1 VVAPGSVS
9 NADLMHNLGLA
20 GSPSPDLGLAVTQGQ
35 GIKTTA
41 SIVGAV
47 DSTQVVNRNGSIS
60 NSSNTTAP
68 GTGAAIATLAVFD
81 FYYRVEVVVGFG
93 ATAESTAIDNFQLK
107 AGATVIATIP
117 VVNVANTQSQVR
129 TFYVNPGGSVN
140 LTVNAISAGSAGAVY
155 KASITATR
163 L

>member
-1 VVAPGSVS
+1 MVAPASVT
-9 NADLMHNLGLA
+9 NADLIHNLGMA
-20 GSPSPDLGLAVTQGQ
+20 GSPSSDLNLAVNQGQ

-47 DSTQVVNRNGSIS
+47 DTTQVVNRNASIS
-60 NSSNTTAP
+60 NSGNSTAP
-68 GTGAAIATLAVFD
+68 GAGAALATLAVFD

-107 AGATVIATIP
+107 AGGTVIATIP

-129 TFYVNPGGSVN
+129 TFFVNPGGSVN
-140 LTVNAISAGSAGAVY
+140 LTVNAIAAGSAGAVY
-155 KASITATR
+155 KASVTATR